1 MTGSQKVIKVVSI
14 LVIIVAILSILL
26 GLASCVGGFAGVAAS
41 SGVSESEQ
49 ETLALG
55 AGLLFFLGGGAI
67 ISGVIDLI
75 VGMLGVRGANNPEK
89 IMPFFVISIIAVV
102 FAVFNLIG
110 CFTTGQMD
118 ATTIASAVVQLVLMV
133 VCVVLANNV
142 RNLRNRIY
150 DQGFR
155 QQQRYCASR
164 HRMKAVSSFRCPKT
178 AGYPRPSC

>member
-55 AGLLFFLGGGAI
+55 AGVLFFLGGGAI

-75 VGMLGVRGANNPEK
+75 VGLLGLRGAKNPDK
-89 IMPFFVISIIAVV
+89 IMPFFVIAIIGVV
-102 FAVFNLIG
+102 FAVLNLAG
-110 CFTTGQMD
+110 CFTSGQLD
-118 ATTIASAVVQLVLMV
+118 GTSIVSAIVQLALMAL
-133 VCVVLANNV
+133 CVYLANNV
-142 RNLRNRIY
+142 RKLR
-150 DQGFR
+150 
-155 QQQRYCASR
+155 A
-164 HRMKAVSSFRCPKT
+164 
-178 AGYPRPSC
+178 

>member
-55 AGLLFFLGGGAI
+55 AGVLFFLGGGAI

-75 VGMLGVRGANNPEK
+75 VGLLGLRGAKNPDK
-89 IMPFFVISIIAVV
+89 IMPFFVIAIIGVV
-102 FAVFNLIG
+102 FAVLNLAG
-110 CFTTGQMD
+110 SFTSGQLD
-118 ATTIASAVVQLVLMV
+118 GTSIVSAIVQLALMAL
-133 VCVVLANNV
+133 CVYLANNV
-142 RNLRNRIY
+142 RKLR
-150 DQGFR
+150 
-155 QQQRYCASR
+155 A
-164 HRMKAVSSFRCPKT
+164 
-178 AGYPRPSC
+178 

>member
-55 AGLLFFLGGGAI
+55 AGVLFFLGGGAI

-75 VGMLGVRGANNPEK
+75 VGILGLRGAKDPK
-89 IMPFFVISIIAVV
+89 RIGGFSPSPSSGSSSPPSTWRSPSSPPISS
-102 FAVFNLIG
+102 
-110 CFTTGQMD
+110 T
-118 ATTIASAVVQLVLMV
+118 SP
-133 VCVVLANNV
+133 
-142 RNLRNRIY
+142 R
-150 DQGFR
+150 FR
-155 QQQRYCASR
+155 
-164 HRMKAVSSFRCPKT
+164 
-178 AGYPRPSC
+178 RPSPSSS

>member
-55 AGLLFFLGGGAI
+55 AGVLFFLGGGAI

-75 VGMLGVRGANNPEK
+75 VGILGLRGAKDPK
-89 IMPFFVISIIAVV
+89 RIGGFFAIAVIGFIIAAINLAITLFSAQQLD
-102 FAVFNLIG
+102 FATLL
-110 CFTTGQMD
+110 
-118 ATTIASAVVQLVLMV
+118 APIAQLVVML
-133 VCVVLANNV
+133 VCVILANNV

-155 QQQRYCASR
+155 QQQR
-164 HRMKAVSSFRCPKT
+164 
-178 AGYPRPSC
+178 